1 MKDDD
6 NEAVLE
12 AHQRLEAVH
21 RKSFVADLQ
30 GAPPPSLLQWKP
42 PTSNCLMKHER
53 KNTTKKDSFGKI
65 VHRKNKAQYLKYS
78 FKVKM
83 IRKLRYPAI

>member
-21 RKSFVADLQ
+21 RKSFVADLL
-30 GAPPPSLLQWKP
+30 GAPPPQFIAMEATNQQLFDVTWKKKY
-42 PTSNCLMKHER
+42 N
-53 KNTTKKDSFGKI
+53 KNWIRGRIRSFCENTKKPTTSDSLIDPF
-65 VHRKNKAQYLKYS
+65 N
-78 FKVKM
+78 F
-83 IRKLRYPAI
+83 